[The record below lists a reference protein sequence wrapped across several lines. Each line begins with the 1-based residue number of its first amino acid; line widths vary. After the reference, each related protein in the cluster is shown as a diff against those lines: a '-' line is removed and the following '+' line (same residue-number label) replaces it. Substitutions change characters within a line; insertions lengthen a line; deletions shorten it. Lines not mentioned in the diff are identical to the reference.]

1 MASRLLLVAGT
12 LYIVDVVLPWR
23 QRCIAGEC
31 VSISG
36 WEGIGVLNL
45 LLAIALVA
53 WEGMSLA
60 NVEINA
66 PRALVSAGLA
76 GAIVLFTILKI
87 LVDSEAIYLF
97 AWIGLILAL
106 VIGYGGWMRWQ
117 EHQASG
123 GGMGGSSTG
132 GTAPLRCPAT
142 HRLDVL
148 SFADRGERPGDP
160 PGRSRSPTSISRSS
174 PRRTMLGTP

>member
-1 MASRLLLVAGT
+1 MSQSGGFDMSKMSTADKILVGAGI
-12 LYIVDVVLPWR
+12 LYIIDVLLPW
-23 QRCIAGEC
+23 QRACVEIAGL
-31 VSISG
+31 SG
-36 WEGIGVLNL
+36 CDSASGASGIGILNL

-66 PRALVSAGLA
+66 PRALISAGLA
-76 GAIVLFTILKI
+76 GGIVLFTILKI
-87 LVDSEAIYLF
+87 LVDSESIYLF

-132 GTAPLRCPAT
+132 GTAPPPMPGGPPA
-142 HRLDVL
+142 
-148 SFADRGERPGDP
+148 
-160 PGRSRSPTSISRSS
+160 
-174 PRRTMLGTP
+174 